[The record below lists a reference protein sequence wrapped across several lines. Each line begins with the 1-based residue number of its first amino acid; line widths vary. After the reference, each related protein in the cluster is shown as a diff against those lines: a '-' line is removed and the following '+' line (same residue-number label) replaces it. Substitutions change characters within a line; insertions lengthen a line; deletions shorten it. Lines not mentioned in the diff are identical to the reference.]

1 MVWSDSNCYIL
12 LLLVGMQMM
21 QSLWKNSL
29 VISLQCINTREMNIY
44 IHTNIYMWLII
55 VDLLIIA
62 HNWKQFKFPSIT
74 ESINNSWYFCTM
86 KCHSAV
92 EENEV
97 LMHKTTKK
105 HFKSI
110 MIDESSQIQKT
121 LYHVMPL
128 MWISG
133 EKTHKL
139 LW

>member
-1 MVWSDSNCYIL
+1 MTQIVTYCCCLWACK
-12 LLLVGMQMM
+12 MM

-133 EKTHKL
+133 EKPHKL